1 MGAVTPN
8 IAIARG
14 HINAVGQVVAQFV
27 DWLNVH
33 GLPFGHI
40 SVIGHSLG
48 AHAAVRPFQ
57 M

>member
-8 IAIARG
+8 IAVARG

-33 GLPFGHI
+33 GLPFSHV

-48 AHAAVRPFQ
+48 AHAAVRLF
-57 M
+57 